1 MKTITTVSQVKTIL
15 KITTVAP
22 SQCLHK
28 YRREITFLMACNNVK
43 HCCLSARWSLASFKH
58 ETSIW
63 SRMLLKIIQFWNLF
77 QVCANIDKIKAYM
90 WRCLLVCLIV
100 WVFSMYLYWNS
111 GELKSKTFLMR
122 HIVNSC
128 HVAWYRKIACIM
140 IYVCSLCFIG
150 GLQKKLGE
158 TVFLSSKQHL

>member
-43 HCCLSARWSLASFKH
+43 HCCLSARWSLPSFKH

-90 WRCLLVCLIV
+90 GRCLLVCLIV

-128 HVAWYRKIACIM
+128 HVAL
-140 IYVCSLCFIG
+140 VQENSLYHDLCLLFVLHWRAAKEIG
-150 GLQKKLGE
+150 GNSVSFK
-158 TVFLSSKQHL
+158 